1 MGDEAGQR
9 GVLPRLVSLTGDE
22 IESLTDAM
30 VAVPVMGSPNG
41 RQQVLKFVKKRNRA
55 FNPRRSDVDREEVN
69 NFIVACR
76 ADDGSFDLLLEAIG
90 TWASHDDP
98 DLYCLKKLAAKLLPH
113 ALVTGRELGELLAL
127 KPGMG
132 AGPGQLAVGMRK
144 AIYGQVGNEDCDLE
158 PADVRE
164 AMLLLLDD
172 PSPEEGLRRLLR
184 FVDWLAELASF
195 AGDDPSM
202 AGRLHELAVRVGRAH
217 GMPPAEWR
225 MPVETTRQDVSDA
238 ASAQETSAEDVVTS
252 DGSVEQRSEVAGR
265 SAGLKNRERVARAAE
280 GREERRYLVGDNDS
294 ALATLSPHERSLRD
308 LGNAFK
314 RVQPRIFRDPRTRRR
329 ELGTAKKALE
339 SVGPLVAA
347 LGEAAR
353 EESEQRKREDLQQLE
368 DDLRRHLEAMSD
380 ELAALYPV
388 RSPRAAR
395 KPCDR
400 LASEA
405 AEFLDTGAEAIRHMT

>member
-22 IESLTDAM
+22 IRSLAEAM
-30 VAVPVMGSPNG
+30 RAVPVMRSPNS
-41 RQQVLKFVKKRNRA
+41 RQQVLDYVNERNRA
-55 FNPRRSDVDREEVN
+55 FNPRHSAVDLEEIN

-76 ADDGSFDLLLEAIG
+76 ADDESFDLLLEAIG
-90 TWASHDDP
+90 VYASRDDP
-98 DLYCLKKLAAKLLPH
+98 KLYDLKKLAARLLPH
-113 ALVTGRELGELLAL
+113 ALVTCRELRELLAL

-132 AGPGQLAVGMRK
+132 AGPGLLAVGMRI
-144 AIYGQVGNEDCDLE
+144 AIYGQAGNGDCDLE

-184 FVDWLAELASF
+184 FADWLAELASVG
-195 AGDDPSM
+195 ADDPSI
-202 AGRLHELAVRVGRAH
+202 AERLCELAVRVGRAH
-217 GMPPAEWR
+217 GMEWQ
-225 MPVETTRQDVSDA
+225 TTAGPMRRDAVGA
-238 ASAQETSAEDVVTS
+238 ASATGAQQTSAEDAGTRDPLPERQSQVA
-252 DGSVEQRSEVAGR
+252 EQ
-265 SAGLKNRERVARAAE
+265 SAEPKNREHVARAAQ

-294 ALATLSPHERSLRD
+294 ALVTLSPHERSLRD
-308 LGNAFK
+308 LRNAFK
-314 RVQPRIFRDPRTRRR
+314 RVQPRIFRDPRIRRR

-368 DDLRRHLEAMSD
+368 DDLRRHLEAMSH
-380 ELAALYPV
+380 ELATLYPV